1 MWVAAKDIRVGDF
14 LIPLE
19 EVVKSRDVV
28 ANYVVQFNGKIVYHL
43 DEAVDINPIY
53 KVTGPGTYLMR
64 PNLTVSDIQA
74 YVDEGLEVSRVD

>member
-1 MWVAAKDIRVGDF
+1 MWVQAKDVRVGDF
-14 LIPLE
+14 LASSDMEVTTREIRNG
-19 EVVKSRDVV
+19 EVVLNNILAFRP
-28 ANYVVQFNGKIVYHL
+28 